1 MSNCYDHEYKA
12 NMLDSYYWDNKVEA
26 KKNLS
31 KNLNKLT
38 DWYKAEQ
45 KKYERARFSAHK
57 AQPNERKRK
66 NKKS

>member
-38 DWYKAEQ
+38 DWYKAC
-45 KKYERARFSAHK
+45 
-57 AQPNERKRK
+57 
-66 NKKS
+66 